1 MVKIF
6 IYCYKLYLNINKRL
20 LYLKGKLRVNLVYYL
35 YMFDEGGIKMKE
47 ELQYAQQLIDFLYE
61 SPTAFHAVDNIKTS
75 LKESGFVELKEA
87 DKWSLKKGGKYYTT
101 KNDSALI
108 AFTIGNGHIEEDG
121 FKIIGAHTDSPT
133 FRVKPNPEIIAENN
147 YIKLNT
153 EVYGG
158 LIRSTWMD
166 RPLSVAG
173 RVVLRGENLLYPVSR
188 LVNIKKPILIIPSL
202 AIHMSRQANSGYELN
217 PQKDTLPLLA
227 MVTEQLEKGNAL
239 LNAVAKELGVSREE
253 IIDFDL
259 FLYEFEKGSIVGLND
274 EFISAGRLDDLQ
286 MVHAGIQAIIK
297 APITNSV
304 NVMVCFDNEEVGSST
319 KQGADSDM
327 LANVL
332 ERIVIGLGK
341 DREDFFRALGKS
353 FIVSAD
359 NAHAVHPNVP
369 EKADPTNRPIINAG
383 PVIKIN
389 ANCAYTSDSD
399 SSAVYELIC
408 KEANIPVQKFVNR
421 SDARG
426 GSTIGPISSTHL
438 NIRSVDIGNPTLAM
452 HSIRE
457 LAGVKDH
464 TYVTKSFVKFFSL

>member
-1 MVKIF
+1 MIW
-6 IYCYKLYLNINKRL
+6 I
-20 LYLKGKLRVNLVYYL
+20 
-35 YMFDEGGIKMKE
+35 KE
-47 ELQYAQQLIDFLYE
+47 ELKMSDELRYAQQLIDFLYE
-61 SPTAFHAVDNIKTS
+61 SPTAFHAVENVKKS
-75 LKESGFVELKEA
+75 LNEGGFVEVKEE
-87 DKWSLKKGGKYYTT
+87 DKWNLQKGGKYYTT
-101 KNDSALI
+101 KNGSALI
-108 AFTIGNGHIEEDG
+108 AFTIGQGEVEEKG
-121 FKIIGAHTDSPT
+121 FKIVGAHTDSPT
-133 FRVKPNPEIIAENN
+133 FRIKPNSEMIAENS

-153 EVYGG
+153 EIYGG

-173 RVVLRGENLLYPVSR
+173 RVVVKGESPLYPATK
-188 LVNIKKPILIIPSL
+188 LVNIKKPILIIPNI
-202 AIHMSRQANSGYELN
+202 AIHMNREVNTGGELN

-227 MVTEQLEKGNAL
+227 MVNEELEKGNAL
-239 LNAVAKELGVSREE
+239 LNAVAKELGVEREE

-259 FLYEFEKGSIVGLND
+259 FLYEFEKGSIVGLNE

-286 MVHAGIQAIIK
+286 MVHAGIEAIK
-297 APITNSV
+297 EAPITSGV

-332 ERIVIGLGK
+332 ERITLCLGK
-341 DREDFFRALGKS
+341 GREDFFRALGKS
-353 FIVSAD
+353 FIISGD
-359 NAHAVHPNVP
+359 NAHAVHPNSP

-389 ANCAYTSDSD
+389 ANCAYTSDAD
-399 SSAVYELIC
+399 SSAVYEVIC
-408 KEANIPVQKFVNR
+408 KEAGVPFQKFVNR

-457 LAGVKDH
+457 LAGVADH
-464 TYVTKSFVKFFSL
+464 TYVTKSFAKFYSL